1 MFLHPFLHRL
11 GISSICKSIGTR
23 SKYKFDLEEIVSKLV
38 YGRILFPDSK
48 LSTWHLS
55 HNFIEQPSF
64 ELEDVYRALSVLARE
79 SDYIQAQLYRN
90 SMASKPRDTL
100 RSIKMLYHE
109 AYGYQPAF
117 DRTDFT
123 DELQDNAGILIDT
136 EIVSKPMMR
145 KILKKIKKS

>member
-1 MFLHPFLHRL
+1 MHTEERYDGYYAYGTSLDYHPLNVLKASAFRGEIEALFRVTKTNLDLRPIYLSREDHII
-11 GISSICKSIGTR
+11 GHFIICFTA
-23 SKYKFDLEEIVSKLV
+23 LL
-38 YGRILFPDSK
+38 ILK
-48 LSTWHLS
+48 QLQLSLPRHHTID
-55 HNFIEQPSF
+55 N
-64 ELEDVYRALSVLARE
+64 
-79 SDYIQAQLYRN
+79 LY
-90 SMASKPRDTL
+90 DTL

-109 AYGYQPAF
+109 AYGHQPAF

>member
-1 MFLHPFLHRL
+1 MQATCVLAPILAPIGHQQHMQVDRYSQQIYVWL
-11 GISSICKSIGTR
+11 GRNCVETR
-23 SKYKFDLEEIVSKLV
+23 IW
-38 YGRILFPDSK
+38 PDSK

-64 ELEDVYRALSVLARE
+64 ELEDVYRALSLLARE

-145 KILKKIKKS
+145 KILKKIKKR

>member
-1 MFLHPFLHRL
+1 M
-11 GISSICKSIGTR
+11 
-23 SKYKFDLEEIVSKLV
+23 
-38 YGRILFPDSK
+38 
-48 LSTWHLS
+48 STWHLS

-64 ELEDVYRALSVLARE
+64 ELEDVYRALSLLARE